1 MQGRCRRPLRLQFA
15 NRRRATLSLRCKLQ
29 TEDGA
34 RLHMVVNEHR
44 LALLEGGLRRRYSC
58 SQDRFEPASGRKQMS
73 ETAVSRPFLP
83 RRLSRRGRTALAG
96 GILTVCIMVAGATLM
111 LWRSHQTTIEEW
123 KVNLS
128 NMSTILAAST
138 NQTMKAADLVLKSI
152 SDRVHDADIA
162 NVDEFR
168 QEMGTR
174 EIFDML
180 RNKASSVPQVDVATI
195 VAPNGDIINFTRS
208 YPPPRINLADR
219 DYFKAHMADPKL
231 DVFLSV
237 PVKNRGTG
245 TWTFYLARKIK
256 SRTGEVL
263 GLVLTG
269 IESSFFQDFFKAVS
283 IGDESAISLFRS
295 DGILLARYPTRDE
308 LIGKSFRDQAVF
320 RDIISRGSE
329 GGAVVTTGPR
339 LADKD
344 SSQMRIVAPRSL
356 KDYPL
361 VVNVTATDELI
372 LELWYTT
379 AWFIGLGTALFA
391 LLLLGLTGWIATLLT
406 RQETTMVDLRR
417 ARADAEEATQAK
429 TDFLAMMSHE
439 IRTPM
444 NAVIGMSNML
454 ADTKLDQI
462 QKRFVRIIEDS
473 AAHLLQIINDI
484 LDFSR
489 LEANRLTIQKADFDL
504 NALAESAIDIAR
516 GLPGADQIDIAMA
529 FAGNIPP
536 VVSGDSDRL
545 NQVFLNLLGNAVK
558 YTEQGAVTLSATVV
572 DQGAESMR
580 IRFSV
585 TDTGIG
591 IAPEIQ
597 ERLFQPFEQGD
608 LRLARRKGGTGLGL
622 AICKRLIDLMG
633 GQIGVLSKA
642 GQGSTFWFELPFGKG
657 MAPTAGGKGMPV
669 PRPRTQRSLRIL
681 VAEDT
686 PANQI
691 VARAMLEKLGHRVQ
705 LVADG
710 TEAVAAAHNGTFD
723 LILMDVQMPAMDG
736 YEATRRIR
744 KLEGPSATT
753 PIIALTAFAQVS
765 DREKAI
771 AAGMTD
777 HISKPIRV
785 DELDAAIERNVQ
797 AGETPRPLSI
807 DGELDRSALD
817 ELFDAV
823 GPEAFGE
830 LIASFVKDANGALAE
845 LRDTASEPARLR
857 AAAHRLAS
865 LMGQFGATEAAD
877 SAVAVERA
885 GDAEVRERADRLLSV
900 GEAAVAAVRQVR
912 RGPT

>member
-1 MQGRCRRPLRLQFA
+1 MSGTVGGSIPLR
-15 NRRRATLSLRCKLQ
+15 
-29 TEDGA
+29 
-34 RLHMVVNEHR
+34 
-44 LALLEGGLRRRYSC
+44 
-58 SQDRFEPASGRKQMS
+58 
-73 ETAVSRPFLP
+73 

-96 GILTVCIMVAGATLM
+96 GVLTVCLMLAGATLM
-111 LWRSHQTTIEEW
+111 LWRSHQTTVEEW

-168 QEMGTR
+168 QDMGTR

-195 VAPNGDIINFTRS
+195 VALNGDIINFTRS
-208 YPPPRINLADR
+208 YPPPKINLADR

-256 SRTGEVL
+256 SRTGDVL

-269 IESSFFQDFFKAVS
+269 IESSFFQDFFKAVN

-295 DGILLARYPTRDE
+295 DGILLARYPTREE
-308 LIGKSFRDQAVF
+308 LIGQSFQNQAVF

-329 GGAVVTTGPR
+329 GGAIVTSGPR
-339 LADKD
+339 LADN
-344 SSQMRIVAPRSL
+344 SSTQMRIVAPRSL

-361 VVNVTATDELI
+361 VVNVTATDELV
-372 LELWYTT
+372 LEHWYTT
-379 AWFIGLGTALFA
+379 AWFIGLGTASFA

-406 RQETTMVDLRR
+406 RQEATMGDLSR

-454 ADTKLDQI
+454 ADTVLDQT

-489 LEANRLTIQKADFDL
+489 LEANRLVVETADFDL
-504 NALAESAIDIAR
+504 HALAESAIDIAR
-516 GLPGADQIDIAMA
+516 GLPGAERVDIAMA

-536 VVSGDSDRL
+536 AVSGDSDRL

-558 YTEQGAVTLSATVV
+558 YTERGAITLSATVV
-572 DQGAESMR
+572 DQGPETIR
-580 IRFSV
+580 VRFSV
-585 TDTGIG
+585 TDTGVG

-597 ERLFQPFEQGD
+597 QRLFQPFEQGD

-633 GQIGVLSKA
+633 GQIGVVSKI
-642 GQGSTFWFELPFGKG
+642 GQGSTFWFELPFGSATKPAARNKG
-657 MAPTAGGKGMPV
+657 TPD
-669 PRPRTQRSLRIL
+669 PRPRRSRSLKIL

-710 TEAVAAAHNGTFD
+710 TEAVAAAHNGAFD
-723 LILMDVQMPAMDG
+723 LILMDVQMPVMDG

-744 KLEGPSATT
+744 KLDGPAAST

-765 DREKAI
+765 DRENAI

-785 DELDAAIERNVQ
+785 DELDAAIERNVR
-797 AGETPRPLSI
+797 AGGGSSLTVAE
-807 DGELDRSALD
+807 DGLDRSALH

-823 GPEAFGE
+823 GPDTFGE
-830 LIASFVKDANGALAE
+830 LIGSFVKDATRALEE
-845 LRDTASEPARLR
+845 LRDSTSGPARLR

-865 LMGQFGATEAAD
+865 LLGQFGATQAAD
-877 SAVAVERA
+877 AAVAVERA
-885 GDAEVRERADRLLSV
+885 GDDEVRERADRLLYV
-900 GEAAVAAVRQVR
+900 GEAAVVAVRQVR
-912 RGPT
+912 LGPP

>member
-1 MQGRCRRPLRLQFA
+1 MP
-15 NRRRATLSLRCKLQ
+15 
-29 TEDGA
+29 
-34 RLHMVVNEHR
+34 
-44 LALLEGGLRRRYSC
+44 
-58 SQDRFEPASGRKQMS
+58 
-73 ETAVSRPFLP
+73 ETVLP
-83 RRLSRRGRTALAG
+83 PPPMRQRLSRRGRTALAG
-96 GILTVCIMVAGATLM
+96 GLLTVCIMVAGATLM
-111 LWRSHQTTIEEW
+111 LWRSHQTTVDEW

-162 NVDEFR
+162 TVAELR
-168 QEMGTR
+168 EEMGTR

-195 VAPNGDIINFTRS
+195 VARNGDIINFTRS
-208 YPPPRINLADR
+208 YPPPKINLSDR
-219 DYFKAHMADPKL
+219 DYFKAHMEDPRL

-269 IESSFFQDFFKAVS
+269 IESSFFQDFFRAVS
-283 IGDESAISLFRS
+283 IGDESAVSLFRS
-295 DGILLARYPTRDE
+295 DGVLLARYPTREE
-308 LIGKSFRDQAVF
+308 LIGKSFREQAVF
-320 RDIISRGSE
+320 RDIISQGSE

-339 LADKD
+339 LADRD

-361 VVNVTATDELI
+361 VVNVTATEALV
-372 LELWYTT
+372 LEQWYTT

-391 LLLLGLTGWIATLLT
+391 FLLLGLTAWIATLLT
-406 RQETTMVDLRR
+406 RQEATMTDLRR

-454 ADTKLDQI
+454 ADTVLNPA

-473 AAHLLQIINDI
+473 AGHLLQIINDI

-489 LEANRLTIQKADFDL
+489 LEANRLTVQKADFDL
-504 NALAESAIDIAR
+504 RALAESAMDIAR
-516 GLPGADQIDIAMA
+516 GLPGAERIDIAMA

-558 YTEQGAVTLSATVV
+558 YTEHGAVTLSATVV
-572 DQGAESMR
+572 DQDPESMR

-591 IAPEIQ
+591 ISPEIQ

-633 GQIGVLSKA
+633 GQIGVLSKS
-642 GQGSTFWFELPFGKG
+642 GQGSTFWFELPFGRAT
-657 MAPTAGGKGMPV
+657 APAPVGKSMLDT
-669 PRPRTQRSLRIL
+669 RPRHRRSLRIL

-710 TEAVAAAHNGTFD
+710 TEAVAAAHSGTFD
-723 LILMDVQMPAMDG
+723 MILMDVQMPAMDG

-744 KLEGPSATT
+744 KLDGPSASL
-753 PIIALTAFAQVS
+753 PIIALTAFAQMS

-785 DELDAAIERNVQ
+785 DELDAAIERNMP
-797 AGETPRPLSI
+797 AGDPAGPTVVE
-807 DGELDRSALD
+807 GGLDRPALD

-830 LIASFVKDANGALAE
+830 LIGSFVEDATRALDE
-845 LRDTASEPARLR
+845 LGDTTSEPSRLR

-865 LMGQFGATEAAD
+865 LLGQFGATQAAD
-877 SAVAVERA
+877 AAVAVERA
-885 GDAEVRERADRLLSV
+885 SDGEVRERADRLLSV
-900 GEAAVAAVRQVR
+900 AEAAVVSVRKVR
-912 RGPT
+912 RGVA